1 MIAGVAGAAISPMSL
16 IPFESR
22 TPSESRAP
30 NEVRAASPVAVAPA
44 GRLSRFANS
53 PLGVALAGLLI
64 FAGALALFRWGVEAA
79 RDVYFDETWYVPAA
93 RALLKNGEILR
104 PEHPPLGKMLIE
116 ASIAL
121 FGDNPLGWRAASVL
135 AGAVTL
141 TAVFAWSRAL
151 LGNTGQA
158 LFATAVT
165 LCDGIL
171 YVQSRVAMLDVFLMA
186 FGALAL
192 TFFTLALKE
201 RSSSRRALIFA
212 NLCGLSLGLATAC
225 KLSGLFLWAGMVA
238 ILLLIG
244 LMRLW
249 RVRFEEPRAED
260 FYASREWP
268 ALSLGGAIV
277 AFFAAPL
284 LGYFLTYLPQ
294 IVRVGSVVEFFAAQ
308 RRMIDIMTGVSA
320 THPYSSLWYAWP
332 AMTRPVWALFQVVG
346 GNAGAWSAQH
356 PALSIVGLANPFVF
370 YPGEIA
376 ILFCLWLWI
385 ARRNVNGMI
394 VAVAF
399 FAQYLP
405 WAVNPK
411 GLEFFYYY
419 FPSILCLGP
428 ALALA
433 LFRSG
438 VTTRF
443 GPALGFLVVAALAFA
458 FFLPVYSAQFPLDP
472 DGFAARIWFEGW
484 R

>member
-1 MIAGVAGAAISPMSL
+1 MSL

-22 TPSESRAP
+22 QATEARAAGGESARAP
-30 NEVRAASPVAVAPA
+30 RVVPGVAAHFA
-44 GRLSRFANS
+44 GSRVGA
-53 PLGVALAGLLI
+53 ALAGLAI
-64 FAGALALFRWGVEAA
+64 FIGALVFFRWGLATPS
-79 RDVYFDETWYVPAA
+79 DVYFDETWYVPAA

-104 PEHPPLGKMLIE
+104 PEHPPLAKMLIE
-116 ASIAL
+116 AGMAL
-121 FGDNPLGWRAASVL
+121 SGDNPIGWRTMSAL

-141 TAVFAWSRAL
+141 LAVFAWSCAMFR
-151 LGNTGQA
+151 NTVQA

-165 LCDGIL
+165 LCDGVL
-171 YVQSRVAMLDVFLMA
+171 YVQSRIAMLDIFLMA

-192 TFFTLALKE
+192 AFFTFAFLE
-201 RSSSRRALIFA
+201 RGSRRVALLHSILGG
-212 NLCGLSLGLATAC
+212 LCLGLATAC
-225 KLSGLFLWAGMVA
+225 KLSGLFLWAGLIAV
-238 ILLLIG
+238 LLLIG

-260 FYASREWP
+260 FYLSPQWP
-268 ALSLGGAIV
+268 AIGAGEAVV
-277 AFFAAPL
+277 AYVAAPVL
-284 LGYFLTYLPQ
+284 AYFLTYLPQ
-294 IVRVGSVVEFFAAQ
+294 IIRAGSVVEFFAAQ

-320 THPYSSLWYAWP
+320 THPYASLWYTWP

-346 GNAGAWSAQH
+346 GGAASAWSAQH
-356 PALSIVGLANPFVF
+356 PAQSIVGLANPFVF

-385 ARRNVNGMI
+385 ARRDGAGMI

-428 ALALA
+428 ALALVF
-433 LFRSG
+433 FRSG
-438 VTTRF
+438 TKPHYGLAT
-443 GPALGFLVVAALAFA
+443 GFLIVAALAFA
-458 FFLPVYSAQFPLDP
+458 FYLPVYSAQFPVDP
-472 DGFAARIWFEGW
+472 DGFAARIWFDGW